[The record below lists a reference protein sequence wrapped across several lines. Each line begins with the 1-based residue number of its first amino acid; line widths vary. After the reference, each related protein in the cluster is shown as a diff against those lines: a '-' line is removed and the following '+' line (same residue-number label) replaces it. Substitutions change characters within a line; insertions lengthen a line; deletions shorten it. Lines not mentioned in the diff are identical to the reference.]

1 MLLLHH
7 AGLGIPGEIRTR
19 ICLLGGGGSIS
30 VKLQGQQNG
39 GAPGI
44 CTPDTLAGATVFR
57 TASSTKPDVVQ
68 NGSPT
73 WTRTTT
79 IRLTGGHAA
88 FTSSG
93 ILPAPGLAP
102 GTSAVRSGACSISY
116 TLRALIIGRAPR
128 LRSGYLAGP
137 SGADCYLPRARTLDV
152 PDKWRPVRALLPPRR
167 RKGTWRLACGRA
179 DLPLDRRLLFV
190 AEPTGHETGGLCR

>member
-1 MLLLHH
+1 MRTGR
-7 AGLGIPGEIRTR
+7 AAFAPCRPPVPGESRTR
-19 ICLLGGGGSIS
+19 ICPLGEDGSVLLSYGDLGGRR
-30 VKLQGQQNG
+30 

-44 CTPDTLAGATVFR
+44 CTPDTLAGAAVFKTV
-57 TASSTKPDVVQ
+57 SSTKPDVLQ

-79 IRLTGGHAA
+79 IRLTGGHAT

-116 TLRALIIGRAPR
+116 TLRAMLNGRAPR
-128 LRSGYLAGP
+128 LRSGYLAVP
-137 SGADCYLPRARTLDV
+137 SGADCYLPRARYTNV
-152 PDKWRPVRALLPPRR
+152 SV
-167 RKGTWRLACGRA
+167 
-179 DLPLDRRLLFV
+179 
-190 AEPTGHETGGLCR
+190 

>member
-7 AGLGIPGEIRTR
+7 AGVGIPGESCTR
-19 ICLLGGGGSIS
+19 ICHLGRGGSKS
-30 VKLQGQQNG
+30 VKLRGRQDG
-39 GAPGI
+39 GAPGT
-44 CTPDTLAGATVFR
+44 CTPDTLAGAAVFKTV
-57 TASSTKPDVVQ
+57 SSTKPDVLQ

-79 IRLTGGHAA
+79 IRLTGGHAT

-93 ILPAPGLAP
+93 NLPAPGLAP

-116 TLRALIIGRAPR
+116 TLRAWLNGRAPR
-128 LRSGYLAGP
+128 LRSGYLAVP

-152 PDKWRPVRALLPPRR
+152 PDKMA
-167 RKGTWRLACGRA
+167 ACAGIAPATFRS
-179 DLPLDRRLLFV
+179 
-190 AEPTGHETGGLCR
+190 TGGCSSLLS

>member
-1 MLLLHH
+1 VLLLHH
-7 AGLGIPGEIRTR
+7 AGLGIPGENRTR

-44 CTPDTLAGATVFR
+44 CTPDTLEGATVFR
-57 TASSTKPDVVQ
+57 TASSTKPDVLQ

-79 IRLTGGHAA
+79 IRLTGGHAT

-93 ILPAPGLAP
+93 NSPAPGLAP
-102 GTSAVRSGACSISY
+102 GTSTVRSGACSISY
-116 TLRALIIGRAPR
+116 TLRARLNGRAPR
-128 LRSGYLAGP
+128 LRSGYLAVP
-137 SGADCYLPRARTLDV
+137 SGADCYLPRARYTNV
-152 PDKWRPVRALLPPRR
+152 SV
-167 RKGTWRLACGRA
+167 
-179 DLPLDRRLLFV
+179 
-190 AEPTGHETGGLCR
+190 

>member
-1 MLLLHH
+1 LHH
-7 AGLGIPGEIRTR
+7 AGRNIPGENRTR
-19 ICLLGGGGSIS
+19 ICLLGGGGSTS
-30 VKLQGQQNG
+30 VKLQGRQNG

-44 CTPDTLAGATVFR
+44 CTPDTLTGATVFR
-57 TASSTKPDVVQ
+57 TASSTKPDVLQ

-79 IRLTGGHAA
+79 IRLTGGHAT

-116 TLRALIIGRAPR
+116 TLRALLNGRAPR
-128 LRSGYLAGP
+128 LRSGYLAVP
-137 SGADCYLPRARTLDV
+137 SGADCYLPRAR
-152 PDKWRPVRALLPPRR
+152 KMA
-167 RKGTWRLACGRA
+167 ACAGIAPATFRS
-179 DLPLDRRLLFV
+179 
-190 AEPTGHETGGLCR
+190 TGGCSSLLS